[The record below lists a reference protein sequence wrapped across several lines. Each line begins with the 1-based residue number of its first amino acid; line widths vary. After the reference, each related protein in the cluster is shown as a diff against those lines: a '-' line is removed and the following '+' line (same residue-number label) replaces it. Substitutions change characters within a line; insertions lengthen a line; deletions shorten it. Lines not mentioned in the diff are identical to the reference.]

1 MFTWAFYVV
10 KKKPFD
16 KGVLYTVWTVSEM
29 GLHFDLLIM
38 PTLSCQEYSEKQG
51 TPEAYDRII
60 VDTWKGLGLLP
71 ILLPLLG
78 IVPFLFK
85 AKYYKGLQFPPIFPL
100 VTQPWHWLPSQ
111 SLSYNRHADSGKR
124 GLLEMH
130 SVLKKLIIYHGS
142 GQRERELF
150 SCLIKTSET
159 HSGRTLL
166 ICTKGR
172 DRLD

>member
-85 AKYYKGLQFPPIFPL
+85 AKYYKGLQFPPIFSPSHTTLARTPFPKSKLQQTCWLGKERAIGNAFCVKEIDHISWEWAKGERTIL
-100 VTQPWHWLPSQ
+100 VSHQNLRNPFW
-111 SLSYNRHADSGKR
+111 
-124 GLLEMH
+124 
-130 SVLKKLIIYHGS
+130 
-142 GQRERELF
+142 
-150 SCLIKTSET
+150 
-159 HSGRTLL
+159 
-166 ICTKGR
+166 
-172 DRLD
+172 